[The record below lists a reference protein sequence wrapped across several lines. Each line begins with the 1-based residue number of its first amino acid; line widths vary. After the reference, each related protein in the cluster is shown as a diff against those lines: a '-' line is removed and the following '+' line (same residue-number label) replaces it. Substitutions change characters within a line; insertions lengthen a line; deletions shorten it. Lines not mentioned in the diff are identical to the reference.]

1 MFQQKEFLR
10 DDFAAR
16 WQGKDPFAEVDAL
29 TGTVFRHVA
38 RRKTFR
44 FELDGRGYFAKVHDG
59 VGWGEILKNWIVL
72 KRPVIDASNEYCAAT
87 ALAGADVDTLEVAA
101 FAARGSNPAER
112 RSFLITDEL
121 TGVRSL
127 EDYCLNW
134 PTQPPAAMV
143 KWGLIAKIA
152 EIARVM
158 HGNGINHCDFY
169 ICHLMLRDPELL
181 DVRTIGA
188 VRLHLIDL
196 HRARKR
202 RRVPR
207 RWLVKDLGGLYYS
220 AMDIGLTQ
228 RDLLRFLA
236 CYFQRPAAEI
246 LAQHGSLLK
255 DIARRARKLYA
266 KADRL
271 GILSRQLAAESRR

>member
-44 FELDGRGYFAKVHDG
+44 FELDGRGYFAKVHHG

-72 KRPVIDASNEYCAAT
+72 KRPVIDASNEYYAAT

-188 VRLHLIDL
+188 VRLHLTDL

-236 CYFQRPAAEI
+236 CYFQCPAAEI
-246 LAQHGSLLK
+246 LAQRGSLLK